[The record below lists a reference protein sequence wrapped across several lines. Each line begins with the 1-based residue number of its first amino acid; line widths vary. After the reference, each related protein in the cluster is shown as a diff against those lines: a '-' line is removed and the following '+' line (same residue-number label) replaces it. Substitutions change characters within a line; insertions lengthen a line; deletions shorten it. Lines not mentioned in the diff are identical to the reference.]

1 LDLTKVDA
9 EAQVDKFGIRSD
21 RRSRSIGQLAVASPT
36 QTASP
41 VVLFRAVPHD
51 AGWNLQMP
59 GQRDN
64 KPLLICS

>member
-1 LDLTKVDA
+1 M
-9 EAQVDKFGIRSD
+9 
-21 RRSRSIGQLAVASPT
+21 SIGQLAVASPT

-51 AGWNLQMP
+51 AGWNLQ
-59 GQRDN
+59 RDN

>member
-1 LDLTKVDA
+1 MSGSGVGRPGYSDPAT
-9 EAQVDKFGIRSD
+9 STD
-21 RRSRSIGQLAVASPT
+21 RRSMSIGQLAVASPT

-41 VVLFRAVPHD
+41 VALFRAVPHD

-64 KPLLICS
+64 KPLLIWS